1 MESRHLHH
9 SKRCLMVCA
18 PTNKAVT
25 VLCGRFLESI
35 KGDILPCN
43 AVLVGDDDK
52 LLDDD
57 RGRKENGGER
67 SKLRS
72 IFLYTF
78 IDTIKEDYLFIRNE
92 LARNGLRC
100 LQSVR
105 VVAHRLCLRLKSNI
119 SDKQVVNM
127 SERIVKQLTDESQQ
141 TPVSEAISSVDLI
154 LAMIGDWKPDNIWHE
169 LVRGADVI
177 FCTLASSGASF
188 LKKIVQYIDDLIVD
202 EAAAATEPE
211 MYIPFQFLPRRL
223 LAVGDPKQLPATVSS
238 HVAEQLGLSKSLH
251 ERLMYDCN
259 YRHIMLDTQYRMKPE
274 LSQFPSRQFYEARL
288 RDGPNVIRPDY
299 NGGTGMNM
307 MGYSPYAICEVNGTE
322 QQARSGSYENEAEA
336 QAVVMIVDDFCRASR
351 TYAGRW
357 CSPDRI
363 RIITFYQA
371 QVSLIKR
378 LLFQRNFGDV
388 LVATVDSSQGCEA
401 EYVIVSFVR
410 STGRSNRNS
419 VGFLTD
425 DRRLNVAITRAKYQL
440 ICVGNVE
447 RMAGLTDTK
456 AETVKR
462 LACDAFDRRCVVPF
476 RPRLA
481 SLSKQQPQRTLSSS
495 TMMNQTRPPPES
507 QQSRVNPTVPLL
519 TEPIDSGK
527 RLIPANSDPRKRR
540 LTDSEL
546 PSTIDDFVSQQQEQ
560 ERNGENR
567 TVSSLNSCTSSS
579 SSSSCSSS
587 TDTSHTSSS
596 SSSFDDDVTEKW
608 ESL

>member
-25 VLCGRFLESI
+25 VLCGRFMETF
-35 KGDILPCN
+35 KGDIFPCN

-57 RGRKENGGER
+57 RGGKDGGGER

-78 IDTIKEDYLFIRNE
+78 IDTIKEDYLFIRKE
-92 LARNGLRC
+92 LARRGLRS
-100 LQSVR
+100 LKNAR
-105 VVAHRLCLRLKSNI
+105 VVANRLHLRLKRNI
-119 SDKQVVNM
+119 SDKQVLDM
-127 SERIVKQLTDESQQ
+127 SERILKQIGDESQQ
-141 TPVSEAISSVDLI
+141 TPVTEAIGSVDLI
-154 LAMIGDWKPDNIWHE
+154 LAMIGEWKPDSIWHE

-177 FCTLASSGASF
+177 FCTLSSSGASI
-188 LKKIVQYIDDLIVD
+188 LKKFVRDIDDLIVD

-238 HVAEQLGLSKSLH
+238 CIAEQLGLSKSLH
-251 ERLMYDCN
+251 ERLMYDCK

-288 RDGPNVIRPDY
+288 RDGPNVTRADY
-299 NGGTGMNM
+299 NGDTSM
-307 MGYSPYAICEVNGTE
+307 MGFSAYSICEVNGTE

-336 QAVVMIVDDFCRASR
+336 QAVVKIVDDFRRASH
-351 TYAGRW
+351 TYTGRW
-357 CSPDRI
+357 CTPDRI

-378 LLFQRNFGDV
+378 LLFQRNLGDV
-388 LVATVDSSQGCEA
+388 LVSTVDSSQGCEA
-401 EYVIVSFVR
+401 DHVIVSFVR
-410 STGRSNRNS
+410 SNGRSNRKS

-447 RMAGLTDTK
+447 RMANLIDTK
-456 AETVKR
+456 AKTVKQ
-462 LACDAFDRRCVVPF
+462 LACDAFDRGCVVSFLTGLAILPKQPNSVLPF
-476 RPRLA
+476 PI
-481 SLSKQQPQRTLSSS
+481 KMNRT
-495 TMMNQTRPPPES
+495 TPPPES
-507 QQSRVNPTVPLL
+507 QENYVDPTMPLL
-519 TEPIDSGK
+519 TEPMDSLGK
-527 RLIPANSDPRKRR
+527 RPLPEDTDPRKRR
-540 LTDSEL
+540 STDSE
-546 PSTIDDFVSQQQEQ
+546 SARIDDSSRHQQEP
-560 ERNGENR
+560 ESNGENR
-567 TVSSLNSCTSSS
+567 TVSSLKS

-587 TDTSHTSSS
+587 SCSSDS
-596 SSSFDDDVTEKW
+596 SQSSFASSNDRDNVAEW